1 MNTTFVDWYEKVC
14 NELARAEDARKLQEL
29 INENKVSEPVLL
41 LNPKHKGA
49 IGSCGIKMTIM
60 WTNLVPEDKAYMVND
75 NIIANNIRSVLN
87 APMM

>member
-14 NELARAEDARKLQEL
+14 DEMTKAEDARKLQEL

-41 LNPKHKGA
+41 LNPKHKGV
-49 IGSCGIKMTIM
+49 IGSSGIKMTIM
-60 WTNLVPEDKAYMVND
+60 WSNLVPKDKAYMVND
-75 NIIANNIRSVLN
+75 NIIADNIRAVLN